1 MASPVL
7 PNRVIRQQDREPEA
21 RATNSYGLPL
31 FAPLSSFIGR
41 EREIDSLVDLLRQD
55 DVRLV
60 TLTGPGGVGKTR
72 LALQVADRLRPAFPD
87 GVTTV
92 SLAPIRDPELVLSAI
107 AQTLGLRD
115 TSDLP
120 IAQQLADALRD
131 RAMLLVL
138 DNFEHV
144 VDLAPE
150 IAALL
155 SACSHLKALVT
166 SRFVLRVSGEHD
178 VAVGPL
184 HVPPANS
191 ALAISAITALPAMQ
205 LFVQRAHAASSDFT
219 LSDSNAA
226 TVAEIC
232 RSVDGLPLAIELA
245 AARVAHLPLPTLLAR
260 LDRHLSLLTG
270 GARDQPA
277 RQQTIRNTIAWS
289 YDLLTLA
296 EQSLFRRLSVF
307 VGGFTLEAAEAIA
320 GDSEIDLLDT
330 IGSLADKSLLRIASR
345 YPTESRYL
353 ILESVRQFGEEKLEA
368 EGEADA
374 ARAAHAAHFVAFVDA
389 VAPGFDGAKTVEQRA
404 ALRADLDNCRAAL
417 DWFYQRGDAAGLLRL
432 TRPLVIFWQNFGPW
446 SECTAWTQRALSFE
460 QPPSLS
466 QGEILVH
473 LGSSAGYQGDFA
485 QGKRWLTQARDV
497 GIALGELY
505 IESVALTVLGA
516 QLADQHCYAE
526 GESHI
531 TDALTKARQ
540 ANRPFAEALALAHL
554 GVAVWGL
561 GRIDEAESHLECART
576 IGNANN
582 YTLPVAVACRY
593 LGLIAAESGDPS
605 RAAERLRESGDFEG
619 IEELPLTRALPN
631 LATLAVACGLHE
643 PAVQLLGAADTVN
656 RITRFVP
663 AWPERGAQE
672 RALAHA
678 RTVLGERAA
687 AAAFKTGQ
695 TMTND
700 EIWAV
705 INDVFAAAE
714 NRGPRGAGE
723 QASSVS
729 PLTPRERE
737 VLRLIVDGCSNAE
750 IGERLFISARTA
762 QTHVTNILAKLGV
775 STRTQAAALAIREGL
790 D

>member
-7 PNRVIRQQDREPEA
+7 PNRVIRQPDREPEA
-21 RATNSYGLPL
+21 RATNSYGPPL
-31 FAPLSSFIGR
+31 LAPLSTFIGR
-41 EREIDSLVDLLRQD
+41 EQEIGRTVALLNQD

-87 GVTTV
+87 GVAAV
-92 SLAPIRDPELVLSAI
+92 SLAPIRDHGLVLSAI

-120 IAQQLADALRD
+120 IAQQLANALQD
-131 RAMLLVL
+131 RTMLLVL

-144 VDLAPE
+144 VDIAPG
-150 IAALL
+150 IVALL
-155 SACSHLKALVT
+155 AACPQLKVLVT

-184 HVPPANS
+184 DLPPADS
-191 ALAISAITALPAMQ
+191 TLAFSSITTSPAVQ
-205 LFVQRAHAASSDFT
+205 LFVQRAHAASSDLT
-219 LSDSNAA
+219 LSESNAA
-226 TVAEIC
+226 TIAEIC

-245 AARVAHLPLPTLLAR
+245 AARVAHLPLPTLLTR
-260 LDRHLSLLTG
+260 LDRSLPLLTG

-289 YDLLTLA
+289 YDLLSPV

-320 GDSEIDLLDT
+320 GTSEINLLDT

-345 YPTESRYL
+345 DTAESRYL
-353 ILESVRQFGEEKLEA
+353 MLESVRQFGEEQLEA

-374 ARAAHAAHFVAFVDA
+374 ARAMHAAHFVAFADA
-389 VAPGFDGAKTVEQRA
+389 VAPGFDGATTVEERA
-404 ALRADLDNCRAAL
+404 ALRADQDNCRAAL

-432 TRPLVIFWQNFGPW
+432 TRPLVIFWQNVGPW
-446 SECTAWTQRALSFE
+446 TDCIAWTQRALSIE
-460 QPPSLS
+460 QPPSFP

-473 LGSSAGYQGDFA
+473 LGASAGYQGDFA

-497 GIALGELY
+497 GIALGEPY

-516 QLADQHCYAE
+516 QLADQRCYAE
-526 GESHI
+526 GESCI

-540 ANRPFAEALALAHL
+540 ANQPFAEALALAHL

-561 GRIDEAESHLECART
+561 GRIDEAESHLERARA
-576 IGNANN
+576 IGNANHHS
-582 YTLPVAVACRY
+582 LPVEVACRY

-605 RAAERLRESGDFEG
+605 RAAERLRESRDFDG
-619 IEELPLTRALPN
+619 LEELPLTRALPN
-631 LATLAVACGLHE
+631 LATLSVACGLHE

-656 RITRFVP
+656 QITRFVP

-678 RTVLGERAA
+678 KTVLGESAA
-687 AAAFKTGQ
+687 AAAFRAGQ
-695 TMTND
+695 TMTHG

-705 INDVFAAAE
+705 IDAVFAAAE
-714 NRGPRGAGE
+714 NPAASGAGE
-723 QASSVS
+723 QPTSVS
-729 PLTPRERE
+729 RLTPRERE
-737 VLRLIVDGCSNAE
+737 VLRLIVAGRSNAE
-750 IGERLFISARTA
+750 IGERLFISSRTA

-775 STRTQAAALAIREGL
+775 STRTQAAALAIRDGL
-790 D
+790 N